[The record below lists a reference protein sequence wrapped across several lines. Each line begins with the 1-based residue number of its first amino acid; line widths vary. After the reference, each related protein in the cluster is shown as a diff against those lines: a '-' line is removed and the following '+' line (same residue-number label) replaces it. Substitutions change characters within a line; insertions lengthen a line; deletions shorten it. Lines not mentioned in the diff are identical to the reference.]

1 MATLPNRIALVFD
14 CDDTLAKDTTAWL
27 LQELGA
33 NPDEI
38 FKEAGT
44 MIRNGWDPP
53 LAYLNI
59 ILKETRDN
67 GKLTAFNRSKLTEL
81 AKNSKNIFYPG
92 TDNLFERL
100 RSAVRADKRY
110 RDLGIQVNF
119 YIITGWIEEFVRE
132 TQVGKTADE
141 VWGSSFD
148 YDAAGKPIA
157 IKNAISFTEKSR
169 YLFCINKGVT
179 GSARNSPYKVNSS
192 EPDREQRSVPFSNM
206 IYVGDGPSDI
216 PCMSIVTQYKGKA
229 IGILSKKTKRVWEL
243 GEGRRVD
250 LMIPAD
256 YREGEIGYLNLR
268 RVVLEVAESIHRKWE
283 YQRPPTPEYGFEG
296 ENNGA

>member
-1 MATLPNRIALVFD
+1 MATPPNRIALVFD
-14 CDDTLAKDTTAWL
+14 CDDTLAQDTTVWL
-27 LQELGA
+27 LRELGA

-38 FKEAGT
+38 FKEAGG

-53 LAYLNI
+53 LAYLSI
-59 ILKETRDN
+59 ILRESRDT
-67 GKLTAFNRSKLTEL
+67 GKLTAFKRPKLAEL

-92 TDNLFERL
+92 ADNLFERL
-100 RSAVRADKRY
+100 RSAVQTEKRY
-110 RDLGIQVNF
+110 RDLGIQVSF
-119 YIITGWIEEFVRE
+119 YIITGGIEEFVRE

-148 YDAAGKPIA
+148 YDEAGKPIA
-157 IKNAISFTEKSR
+157 IKNAVSFTEKSR

-179 GSARNSPYKVNSS
+179 SSARTTPYIVNCS
-192 EPDREQRSVPFSNM
+192 EPEREHRAVPFSNM
-206 IYVGDGPSDI
+206 IYIGDGPSDI
-216 PCMSIVTQYKGKA
+216 PCMSIVTQYKGKV

-256 YREGEIGYLNLR
+256 YRDGELGYLNLR

-283 YQRPPTPEYGFEG
+283 YLRPPTPEYGFEG
-296 ENNGA
+296 GNNGV